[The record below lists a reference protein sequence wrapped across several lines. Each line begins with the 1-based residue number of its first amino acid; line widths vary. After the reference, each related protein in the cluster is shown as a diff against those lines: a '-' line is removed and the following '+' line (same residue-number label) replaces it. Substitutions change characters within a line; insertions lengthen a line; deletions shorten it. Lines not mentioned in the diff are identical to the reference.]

1 MARSP
6 GLNPDAEWLEPDV
19 EHPNGR
25 RHLAR
30 CKRTPWPAWTY
41 ALPNGTEV
49 EQEIF
54 VDRPGCETVLRWS
67 RSGGRGVHRLSVR
80 PFMSGRDYH
89 ALHGENAAFEFAGV
103 ARGGNVAWR
112 PYRGLPAAAAL
123 TNGAY
128 TAAPECYRGSFYEAE
143 RERGLD
149 GAEDLAAPG
158 VFEWDLG
165 AGEAALRAPAGIAA
179 YAAAKSCLL
188 RFMESAAEE
197 SKQEGVRVNAVLP
210 AVIDTPPNCADTP
223 GADHAA
229 WTTPREVAE
238 AAAFLLSE
246 AANGVTGALVP
257 VVGQS

>member
-1 MARSP
+1 VAGSP
-6 GLNPDAEWLEPDV
+6 GLNLDAEWLEPDV

-25 RHLAR
+25 RHFAR
-30 CKRTPWPAWTY
+30 SRRTRWPAWTH
-41 ALPNGTEV
+41 ALPDGTEV
-49 EQEIF
+49 EEEIF

-67 RSGGRGVHRLSVR
+67 RSGGRGVHRLSLR
-80 PFMSGRDYH
+80 PFMSRRDYH
-89 ALHGENAAFEFAGV
+89 ALHGENAAFEFAGM

-128 TAAPECYRGSFYEAE
+128 AAAPECYRGFFY
-143 RERGLD
+143 
-149 GAEDLAAPG
+149 
-158 VFEWDLG
+158 
-165 AGEAALRAPAGIAA
+165 EAALRAPASIAA
-179 YAAAKSCLL
+179 YAAAKTRLL
-188 RFMESAAEE
+188 RLMESAAEE

-210 AVIDTPPNCADTP
+210 AVIDTPPNRTDTP

-238 AAAFLLSE
+238 AAVFLLSE

-257 VVGQS
+257 VVGRS